1 MEVALRVA
9 GSSNGSRE
17 TKPVTSMK
25 VAAAVAVAGGG
36 GKENNDVPHKTL
48 PSRLFTSGAW
58 VTAWWKRSLWR
69 PCRSVAPSVL

>member
-25 VAAAVAVAGGG
+25 VAAAVAVAA
-36 GKENNDVPHKTL
+36 EAAAVSAFP
-48 PSRLFTSGAW
+48 
-58 VTAWWKRSLWR
+58 RSAR
-69 PCRSVAPSVL
+69 PPRGLARTRGPALQGQWQGWI